1 MIMQSFILSL
11 KFYGKYHFHSEIN
24 PSWRHAPS
32 QFASIHIARRTES
45 IFFFCYGLLSN
56 YIEIFFQD
64 KSFTYIYIYIYIIY
78 HVNNKISIQIHNIK
92 YKKIKFKVHKT
103 KTKK

>member
-32 QFASIHIARRTES
+32 HFASIHIARRTES

-64 KSFTYIYIYIYIIY
+64 KSFTYIYIYI
-78 HVNNKISIQIHNIK
+78 
-92 YKKIKFKVHKT
+92 
-103 KTKK
+103 

>member
-1 MIMQSFILSL
+1 MIMKSFILSL

-32 QFASIHIARRTES
+32 HFASIHIARRTES

-64 KSFTYIYIYIYIIY
+64 KSFTYIYIYIIY